1 MVLLLDSLPL
11 LHDACCWS
19 SVFCI
24 LAYAIRRY
32 DCEMVIISSF
42 DRYIYIYDH
51 LSNPWGTQPELVIP
65 ELNGGRVKI
74 EVPPSL
80 YISLHSISVSEV
92 VV

>member
-1 MVLLLDSLPL
+1 MLVVGPPFFVFWHTRYADMIVRWLLSLLLID
-11 LHDACCWS
+11 
-19 SVFCI
+19 I
-24 LAYAIRRY
+24 YI
-32 DCEMVIISSF
+32 
-42 DRYIYIYDH
+42 YIYIYDH
-51 LSNPWGTQPELVIP
+51 LPNPWGTQPELVIP

>member
-1 MVLLLDSLPL
+1 MMLVIGPPF
-11 LHDACCWS
+11 
-19 SVFCI
+19 FCI

-32 DCEMVIISSF
+32 DFEMVIISSF
-42 DRYIYIYDH
+42 DRYIYDH
-51 LSNPWGTQPELVIP
+51 LPNSWGTLPELVIP

-74 EVPPSL
+74 EVSPGL